1 VKRSLRERLA
11 YDTLPPVGSALRGAL
26 VRAKHPRATLQFDR
40 TVRFGPGFHVWMPS
54 GRATLEIG
62 PHVQF
67 RRGCVIELEHD
78 SLVRI
83 GAGTVLTYNVV
94 IQATVEVTIGERCLF
109 ANGASVVDS
118 KHAFRDADLAKLD
131 FAPVHVGDDVWVA
144 SKATVAADVGDR
156 AVIGAN
162 SVVTRPIEPFTVA
175 AGAPARELEKLA

>member
-1 VKRSLRERLA
+1 V
-11 YDTLPPVGSALRGAL
+11 RGAL
-26 VRAKHPRATLQFDR
+26 VRAKHPRATLR
-40 TVRFGPGFHVWMPS
+40 LHRSVRFGPGFHVWMPG

-62 PHVQF
+62 PFVQF

-78 SLVRI
+78 AVVRI
-83 GAGTVLTYNVV
+83 GAGTVFTYNVV

-156 AVIGAN
+156 AVIGSG
-162 SVVTRPIEPFTVA
+162 SVVTRPDRSVHRRRRRARARARKA
-175 AGAPARELEKLA
+175 ALSRARRPGA